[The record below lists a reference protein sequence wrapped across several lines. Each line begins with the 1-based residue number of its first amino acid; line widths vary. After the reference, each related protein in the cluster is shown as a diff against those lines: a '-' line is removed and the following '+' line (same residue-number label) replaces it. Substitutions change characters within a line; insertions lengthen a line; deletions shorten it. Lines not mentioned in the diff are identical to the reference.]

1 MVGGIKMKQARQ
13 NLKLTYRE
21 LSKQTGIAPSRLCDF
36 EHNRAVPYSAEVDAI
51 AMVLGTKIKF
61 ADSETAKAE
70 KEKFNKEI
78 GFLKSVFELVR
89 ATGLGKGNGGQGS
102 MTCPKC
108 GKDLFYTVSGYNGH
122 IWAKCS
128 TDGCIVFM
136 Q

>member
-1 MVGGIKMKQARQ
+1 MKKARL
-13 NLKLTYRE
+13 NLGLTYRD

-36 EHNRAVPYSAEVDAI
+36 EHNRAVPYSAEADAI

-61 ADSETAKAE
+61 ADSETAKIE
-70 KEKFNKEI
+70 NEKFKKEM

-89 ATGLGKGNGGQGS
+89 ATGLGRNNGGQGQ

-122 IWAKCS
+122 IWARCS
-128 TDGCIVFM
+128 TDGCIGVM